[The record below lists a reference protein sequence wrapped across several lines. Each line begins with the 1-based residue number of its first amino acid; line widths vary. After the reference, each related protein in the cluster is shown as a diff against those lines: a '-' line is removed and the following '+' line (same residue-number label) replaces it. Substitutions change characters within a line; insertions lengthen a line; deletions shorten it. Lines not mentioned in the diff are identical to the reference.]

1 MLTEIDLSKPDDVLQ
16 YLSGTPF
23 ASSHV
28 VPLSGGNANYLFRLY
43 LQSPYD
49 GMQTLVMKHGKAL
62 PSGDETFSFS
72 VERQVTSPHPAFKAA
87 QRI

>member
-1 MLTEIDLSKPDDVLQ
+1 MSTELDLSKPGDLLQ
-16 YLSGTPF
+16 YLLGTPF
-23 ASSHV
+23 ASFKV

-49 GMQTLVMKHGKAL
+49 GMQTLVLKHGKAC

-72 VERQVTSPHPAFKAA
+72 VERQVTPSPPAFKAS

>member
-1 MLTEIDLSKPDDVLQ
+1 MSTKLDLSKPDDVLQ
-16 YLSGTPF
+16 YLSRTPF

-28 VPLSGGNANYLFRLY
+28 VPLSGGNANYLFRLH
-43 LQSPYD
+43 LQSSYD
-49 GMQTLVMKHGKAL
+49 GMQTLVLKHGKAW

-72 VERQVTSPHPAFKAA
+72 VERQVTPPSPAFKTS